1 MPPSNP
7 QSTGCIP
14 IAGPSYGTQPTFD
27 LSALTSPSAAAVP
40 DYLGPSPFRPRFSQ
54 ARRAGESPCALAAR
68 RGSASASPP
77 SGLAVPPRNFAL
89 EPNAVCTF
97 GQTMV
102 QSHGLGFFLAP
113 DPKDLWI
120 VSGQTMFQKRPN
132 DGSSHKSFRFP
143 QKKRS
148 LAWGAG
154 TTCSMVPR
162 GKAGRKR
169 RRKCMYL
176 YVKWNSFGLGSLRQ
190 RFSH

>member
-102 QSHGLGFFLAP
+102 QRGELVLLDGSRELTT
-113 DPKDLWI
+113 
-120 VSGQTMFQKRPN
+120 GQGPN
-132 DGSSHKSFRFP
+132 DGSKTAKRWFKSHSSWLPR
-143 QKKRS
+143 KKHR
-148 LAWGAG
+148 LAWRAGPTRPGCPARSGAEKEK
-154 TTCSMVPR
+154 TS
-162 GKAGRKR
+162 
-169 RRKCMYL
+169 
-176 YVKWNSFGLGSLRQ
+176 
-190 RFSH
+190 

>member
-1 MPPSNP
+1 MTN
-7 QSTGCIP
+7 GDRIV
-14 IAGPSYGTQPTFD
+14 A
-27 LSALTSPSAAAVP
+27 
-40 DYLGPSPFRPRFSQ
+40 
-54 ARRAGESPCALAAR
+54 
-68 RGSASASPP
+68 
-77 SGLAVPPRNFAL
+77 N
-89 EPNAVCTF
+89 
-97 GQTMV
+97 
-102 QSHGLGFFLAP
+102 
-113 DPKDLWI
+113 KDLLNQEADD
-120 VSGQTMFQKRPN
+120 SLAFRDTKRFGGATQASQEYCEGFCQAQERGAALLCFPATR
-132 DGSSHKSFRFP
+132 DPPGFRSLPKRLAIILPWPHSESFRFP

>member
-102 QSHGLGFFLAP
+102 QRGELVLLDGSRELTT
-113 DPKDLWI
+113 
-120 VSGQTMFQKRPN
+120 GQGPN
-132 DGSSHKSFRFP
+132 DGSKTAKRWFKSHLRSGP
-143 QKKRS
+143 SKKAALGLASRPHS
-148 LAWGAG
+148 LLGA
-154 TTCSMVPR
+154 PR
-162 GKAGRKR
+162 EAGQKR
-169 RRKCMYL
+169 RKP
-176 YVKWNSFGLGSLRQ
+176 
-190 RFSH
+190 